1 MAEKIEFE
9 QVKAF
14 VNKLEVIISYK
25 TNIISAHNRQNML
38 RHHCS

>member
-14 VNKLEVIISYK
+14 VNKLEVRISYQF
-25 TNIISAHNRQNML
+25 NIISSHNRQNIL
-38 RHHCS
+38 RHHYS